1 VKKLIITIFFLLFQV
16 FSGDK
21 IKAQDSLIIYDTIH
35 LLRLDDYRYDYSL
48 EDSIINKIS
57 IQASAAIQMNDVHF
71 KLGGS
76 LLGGAFTLATGIG
89 IPGSKPVDWYLPCTI
104 RTNNPKLDWI
114 SDVYCPGYIEKQ
126 RTRVTNSDGSKS
138 VETSY
143 ENVFSWQNGALGY
156 IIEAGDTVGWHYVI
170 RFPRTDSSLI
180 AWRQIV
186 YKGQTE
192 HKTINYMEF
201 ALLGEFLGKKST
213 LIFNSDDNRLYIF
226 DQYDLKG
233 IYQIT
238 KPPSPLVRKKKRIV
252 VQPYLLVK
260 ENLTGYERMDVLR
273 LAMIGLRMKS
283 AIVSY

>member
-1 VKKLIITIFFLLFQV
+1 MKKWILSIFCILFLLF
-16 FSGDK
+16 SGST

-57 IQASAAIQMNDVHF
+57 IQTSAAIQMNDVHF
-71 KLGGS
+71 KIGGS

-89 IPGSKPVDWYLPCTI
+89 IPGSKPVDWYMPSTI

-126 RTRVTNSDGSKS
+126 RERVTNSDGSKS

-143 ENVFSWQNGALGY
+143 ENVFSWHAGALGY

-170 RFPRTDSSLI
+170 RFPRTDSALVN
-180 AWRQIV
+180 WREIV
-186 YKGQTE
+186 YRGQTE
-192 HKTINYMEF
+192 HKTINYTEF
-201 ALLGEFLGKKST
+201 ALLGEFLGKKSAI
-213 LIFNSDDNRLYIF
+213 IFNSDENRLYIF

-283 AIVSY
+283 AIVNY